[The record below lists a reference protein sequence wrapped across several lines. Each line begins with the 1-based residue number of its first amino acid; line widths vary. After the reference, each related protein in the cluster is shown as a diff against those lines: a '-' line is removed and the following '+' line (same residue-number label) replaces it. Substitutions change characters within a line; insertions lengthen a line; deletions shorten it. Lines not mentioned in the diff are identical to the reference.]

1 MKGKFTDGKIKIIDK
16 ANAKKYAFCQDIFY
30 QEYISYKK
38 VNHLS
43 FGL

>member
-16 ANAKKYAFCQDIFY
+16 ANAMKYAFFQNMFY
-30 QEYISYKK
+30 QEYISYKN

-43 FGL
+43 IRL